1 MTAGI
6 SGAGR
11 PAERLFR
18 ELTGAERPPRPCD
31 GDAEL
36 EGRLVEIK
44 QASTN
49 TLNQVRAV
57 KYIPLAAFD
66 TRSSQWYVV
75 SPDDIVRLVANKTR
89 GQHTENPFESATLS
103 LRALDDHAVLDP
115 SDLRQSVLSAI
126 ERGDRWPRLRKEM
139 HEIRQRSSE
148 LAQESIKRVHRI
160 LADGPSA

>member
-1 MTAGI
+1 MATGI

-11 PAERLFR
+11 EAERLFR
-18 ELTGAERPPRPCD
+18 ELTRAEPAPLASD

-36 EGRLVEIK
+36 EGNLVEIK

-66 TRSSQWYVV
+66 TRSRQWYVV

-115 SDLRQSVLSAI
+115 SDLRQAVLSAI
-126 ERGDRWPRLRKEM
+126 ERGDRWPRLRDEM
-139 HEIRQRSSE
+139 GRIRQRSCK
-148 LAQESIKRVHRI
+148 LAHESLERVRRI